1 MRRFYFTFYHSG
13 IIYSALQNTSI
24 LSENLKILTEG
35 NNPDTNI
42 GVDSFQLVYYLEKIA
57 LFSVSA
63 LYHNEEV
70 SLISGQDENRRSKPR
85 QPFIADVDLIIDADT
100 LKAMTVD
107 ISASGIR
114 IDMALPL
121 RVTMRFVEDGQL
133 LDRKAQ
139 LARVQKTP
147 DDGMTYGFEF
157 IEESD

>member
-1 MRRFYFTFYHSG
+1 M
-13 IIYSALQNTSI
+13 
-24 LSENLKILTEG
+24 
-35 NNPDTNI
+35 
-42 GVDSFQLVYYLEKIA
+42 
-57 LFSVSA
+57 
-63 LYHNEEV
+63 
-70 SLISGQDENRRSKPR
+70 ISGQEQNRRRSPR

-139 LARVQKTP
+139 LARVHKTP

>member
-1 MRRFYFTFYHSG
+1 M
-13 IIYSALQNTSI
+13 
-24 LSENLKILTEG
+24 
-35 NNPDTNI
+35 
-42 GVDSFQLVYYLEKIA
+42 
-57 LFSVSA
+57 
-63 LYHNEEV
+63 
-70 SLISGQDENRRSKPR
+70 ISGKDSNRRQAQR

-114 IDMALPL
+114 IDMAAPL

-133 LDRKAQ
+133 LDRRAL

>member
-1 MRRFYFTFYHSG
+1 
-13 IIYSALQNTSI
+13 
-24 LSENLKILTEG
+24 
-35 NNPDTNI
+35 
-42 GVDSFQLVYYLEKIA
+42 
-57 LFSVSA
+57 
-63 LYHNEEV
+63 
-70 SLISGQDENRRSKPR
+70 LISGQEQNRRRAPR
-85 QPFIADVDLIIDADT
+85 QPFIADVDLIIDAET

-107 ISASGIR
+107 ISATGVR

-157 IEESD
+157 IEEND